1 MEQTGFISTRNKG
14 FRMHFSNGFE
24 ISVQWGPGNYCEK
37 RWSKF
42 EDQEKSIFL
51 ESCSAEIAVFN
62 TNEAKMVAEKGM
74 ISLNGDDVV
83 SGWLSADQVAKAISV
98 VQSAKTVN
106 EIQTKLKALKI

>member
-1 MEQTGFISTRNKG
+1 MSRFLATRNKG
-14 FRMHFSNGFE
+14 FRMTFKNGFA

-37 RWSKF
+37 KD
-42 EDQEKSIFL
+42 EDFDKPEKERFW

-74 ISLNGDDVV
+74 ISLNGEDVV

-106 EIQTKLKALKI
+106 EIQTKLKALKL

>member
-1 MEQTGFISTRNKG
+1 MSRFTITRHKG
-14 FRMHFSNGFE
+14 FRLVFDNGFA
-24 ISVQWGPGNYCEK
+24 ISVQWGPGNYCE
-37 RWSKF
+37 RRHAKF
-42 EDQEKSIFL
+42 EDQEKSRVW

-62 TNEAKMVAEKGM
+62 TNEAKMLAEKGM
-74 ISLNGDDVV
+74 ISLNGKDVV